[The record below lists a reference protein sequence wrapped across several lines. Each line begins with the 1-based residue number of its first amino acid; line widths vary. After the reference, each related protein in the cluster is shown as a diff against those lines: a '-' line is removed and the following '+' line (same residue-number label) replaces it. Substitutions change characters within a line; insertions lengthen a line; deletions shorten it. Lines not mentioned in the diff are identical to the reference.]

1 MLRNAIGRGREVQTF
16 SAAHIERRSSSVRRS
31 MRSRRTQARARI
43 AENRAA
49 TGAIFEAREI
59 ISCGK

>member
-1 MLRNAIGRGREVQTF
+1 
-16 SAAHIERRSSSVRRS
+16 
-31 MRSRRTQARARI
+31 MRSRRTRARARI

-59 ISCGK
+59 LTCFIREQAESGWQGRELLGARGWI